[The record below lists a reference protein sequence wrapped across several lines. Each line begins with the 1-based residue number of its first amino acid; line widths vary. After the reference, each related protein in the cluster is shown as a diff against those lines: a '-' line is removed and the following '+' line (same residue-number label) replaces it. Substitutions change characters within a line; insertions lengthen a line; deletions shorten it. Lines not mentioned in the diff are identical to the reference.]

1 MDEILMQFV
10 AAKIM
15 HANVMEIHRKNHNK
29 SKNRNQK
36 SPVEWGYR
44 CFKVGKFYVGHYTLM
59 IDSVKYN

>member
-1 MDEILMQFV
+1 MSHKFFAMSASKMDENLMHFV

-36 SPVEWGYR
+36 SPFASGLLE
-44 CFKVGKFYVGHYTLM
+44 K
-59 IDSVKYN
+59 